1 MKEHELVEQR
11 WPVILAILSLVFL
24 LVSLPHRLRILPP
37 WVPYTIA
44 LVPIVPMIVLSTR
57 APRTVWLR
65 IERVVLSV
73 FFLMYGAA
81 ILIQLTVLMDSMLH
95 HPRDV
100 SGLQLLASSLAL
112 WGTSIVMFSLIYWRI
127 DRGGPEARVNKREV
141 PPDWCFPIEESP
153 AMPPNWSPTYID
165 YLFFAFTTATS
176 FAPTEAMPL
185 THRAKLLMML
195 QGLISL
201 VTILAVAARAINILG
216 S

>member
-11 WPVILAILSLVFL
+11 WPVILAILSVLFL
-24 LVSLPHRLRILPP
+24 LVSLPHRLRILPQ
-37 WVPYTIA
+37 WVPYTVA
-44 LVPIVPMIVLSTR
+44 LLTIVTMVALMR
-57 APRTVWLR
+57 AQTTVWLR
-65 IERVVLSV
+65 IERVVLTG

-95 HPRDV
+95 HPSDV
-100 SGLQLLASSLAL
+100 SGLQLLASSLAV
-112 WGTSIVMFSLIYWRI
+112 WGTSIVMFSLVYWRI
-127 DRGGPEARVNKREV
+127 DRGGPEARVNNRKVR
-141 PPDWCFPIEESP
+141 PDWSFPIEESL

-176 FAPTEAMPL
+176 FSPTEAMPL

-201 VTILAVAARAINILG
+201 VTILAVAARAINIL
-216 S
+216 SS